1 MLLNQLQVAYKAI
14 WKCYNN
20 INILPNTFI
29 VLFWR
34 NYNFFYQV
42 PYKHLQIA
50 SSFCILYIE
59 KLAKH

>member
-29 VLFWR
+29 VLF
-34 NYNFFYQV
+34 
-42 PYKHLQIA
+42 
-50 SSFCILYIE
+50 
-59 KLAKH
+59 